1 MNTTRPIYLD
11 HGATSFPKAP
21 GVSDAMVRF
30 LARDAGN
37 PGRGGHRLTVAASRS
52 IESARERVAD
62 LLGCDPERTLLG
74 PGATF
79 WLNTVLAAWLGPGDR
94 VVTSSLEHNSVM
106 RPLRRLQRDR
116 ELDVVI
122 AKGMR
127 ADAVPEP
134 EEIRR
139 LVADSDTRLVVLSH
153 ASNVT
158 GAILPVADI
167 AEAIA
172 PVPVLVDGAQTV
184 GSVPVDFD
192 RMGVM
197 AFACSGHKG
206 LLGPPGV
213 GLMLLADGVD
223 LEPLVRGGTGSRSE
237 SEEMPAHLPDRLE
250 AGTPNGPGIVGLGA
264 ACTWLADRRV
274 ERICDHEHQL
284 VGRLAEQ
291 LQEIQRVRLHGWQDQ
306 RPRIGILS
314 FTVDGCDGG
323 ELAAWLDRE
332 RGLMLRS
339 GLHCAP
345 AAHRRIGTFP
355 DGTLRA
361 GIGPFN
367 TVADVDALAAAIRHA
382 AAHGTK

>member
-1 MNTTRPIYLD
+1 MNDTRPIYLD

-21 GVSDAMVRF
+21 GVSEAMVRF
-30 LARDAGN
+30 LASDAGN

-52 IESARERVAD
+52 IESARERIAE

-116 ELDVVI
+116 DLDVVI
-122 AKGMR
+122 AEGMT

-134 EEIRR
+134 EDIRR
-139 LVADSDTRLVVLSH
+139 LVADGDTRLVVLSH
-153 ASNVT
+153 ATNVT

-172 PVPVLVDGAQTV
+172 PVPVFVDGAQTA
-184 GSVPVDFD
+184 GSIPVDFD
-192 RMGVM
+192 RMGAM
-197 AFACSGHKG
+197 GFACSGHKG

-213 GLMLLADGVD
+213 GLLLLADGVD

-264 ACTWLADRRV
+264 ACTWLADRWV
-274 ERICDHEHQL
+274 DQVYDHEHRL
-284 VGRLAEQ
+284 VSRLAQ
-291 LQEIQRVRLHGWQDQ
+291 QMQEIPGVRLHGWQDQ
-306 RPRIGILS
+306 RSHIGILS

-323 ELAAWLDRE
+323 ELAVWLDRE
-332 RGLMLRS
+332 RGLMLRA

-345 AAHRRIGTFP
+345 AAHRRMGTFP
-355 DGTLRA
+355 HGTLRA

-382 AAHGTK
+382 TVHGTK